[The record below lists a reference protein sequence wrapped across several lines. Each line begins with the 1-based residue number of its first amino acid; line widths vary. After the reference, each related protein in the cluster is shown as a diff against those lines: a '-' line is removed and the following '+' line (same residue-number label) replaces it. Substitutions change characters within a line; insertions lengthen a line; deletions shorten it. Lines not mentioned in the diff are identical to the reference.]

1 MRGEKLEISLF
12 DVVWVILALVIL
24 VPFAQHYMLQSHRLK
39 MIKRLENLRK
49 SRVITLIHRQEMLS
63 LMGLPISRY
72 INIEDSEQI
81 LRAIRY
87 TPDNMPI
94 DIIIHTPGGLALAAE
109 QIAMALKRHP
119 AKVTVFVPHYAMSGG
134 TMIALAADEI
144 VMDENAVMGP
154 VDPQI
159 GEYPAVSIL
168 QAVKVKQIHELNDKT
183 LILADIAEKAVNQIQ
198 SFVKEIISDRMP
210 EERAHEIAVF
220 LTSGNWTHDYPLT
233 CETIKQLGIPVSC
246 AMPDEINLLMELF
259 PQTSPRRPSVLYVPV
274 PYENTHHHDKTKHRR
289 QQ

>member
-1 MRGEKLEISLF
+1 MEFSLF
-12 DVVWVILALVIL
+12 DVVWVLLALIFL
-24 VPFAQHYMLQSHRLK
+24 VPFAQHYMLQSHRFK
-39 MIKRLENLRK
+39 MIEKLENRRK
-49 SRVITLIHRQEMLS
+49 SRVITLIHRQEMFS
-63 LMGLPISRY
+63 LLGLPISRY

-94 DIIIHTPGGLALAAE
+94 DIILHTPGGLVLAAE
-109 QIAMALKRHP
+109 QIALALKRHP

-144 VMDENAVMGP
+144 VMDENAVLGP

-168 QAVKVKQIHELNDKT
+168 QTVRAKRIPELNDKT

-198 SFVKEIISDRMP
+198 SFVKELISDRMP
-210 EERAHEIAVF
+210 EERAQEIAML

-233 CETIKQLGIPVSC
+233 CEMIKQLGIPVSC
-246 AMPDEINLLMELF
+246 EIPGEINHLMELF
-259 PQTSPRRPSVLYVPV
+259 PQTSPRRPSVMYVPV
-274 PYENTHHHDKTKHRR
+274 PYEKTHHRDTKHRK